1 MMTPPRPSPRLV
13 IYDLD
18 GTLLDSFAD
27 IAAAVNH
34 GMRRFGLEEHSPE
47 RIRTFVGD
55 GLRKCVERALDAGHG
70 KHTEHAS
77 RIDEVLSVV
86 SEFYGA
92 NPTALGG
99 LYPGV
104 EAMLG
109 AVGRAGICQA
119 VLTNKPH
126 AIAMR
131 AAEQTG
137 LDALLDAVQGA
148 VDGVALKPDPEGINR
163 LMERFGVGVER
174 TLYIGDGRPDV
185 EAASAAGVPCL
196 GVAWGVEPPERLLEI
211 GAKATAGSPAEL
223 CDLILNELP

>member
-1 MMTPPRPSPRLV
+1 MTRPQPSPRLV

-34 GMRRFGLEEHSPE
+34 GMRRIGLDEHSPE

-55 GLRKCVERALDAGHG
+55 GLRKCVERALGA
-70 KHTEHAS
+70 EHVS
-77 RIDEVLSVV
+77 RIEEVIGVV
-86 SEFYGA
+86 SGFYSA

-104 EAMLG
+104 EAMLTEI
-109 AVGRAGICQA
+109 RSAGIRQA

-126 AIAMR
+126 AITVR

-137 LDALLDAVQGA
+137 LDALLDAVQSHA
-148 VDGVALKPDPEGINR
+148 DGVALKPDPEGIIR
-163 LMERFGVGVER
+163 LMDRFGAGIEQ
-174 TLYIGDGRPDV
+174 TLYVGDGRPDV
-185 EAASAAGVPCL
+185 EAASAAGVACL
-196 GVAWGVEPPERLLEI
+196 GVAWGVEPPARLLEL
-211 GAKATAGSPAEL
+211 GAKATAGSAAEL
-223 CDLILNELP
+223 CDLILKEFP